1 MDAGTWVY
9 TETHGPPAFGK
20 EKARNRA
27 VFVLSSFYRGIG
39 FFIVQEIS
47 LLVVLKYLFN

>member
-9 TETHGPPAFGK
+9 AETHGPPAFGK

-27 VFVLSSFYRGIG
+27 AFVLSSFYRGIG
-39 FFIVQEIS
+39 FFVQEIS
-47 LLVVLKYLFN
+47 LSAILTFLF